1 MKKIAVFEIAENRRI
16 AAETM
21 GLTLLGDCSGI
32 TRPGQFVDISLPGK
46 YLRRPISVC
55 SVRGEA
61 LTLIYKIVGGG
72 TRQLAA
78 MQPGG
83 TLELLTGLGN
93 GFSVEKSGKTPL
105 LIGGGAGVAPL
116 YALAEALLRA
126 GKKPKAILGF
136 NTADEIFLASELTAL
151 GVPSCISTAD
161 GSVGV
166 KGFVTDVL
174 RIAAPEHDYVFAC
187 GPEPMLKAVYAAE
200 EIDGQYSFEA
210 RMACGFGA
218 CMGCSCETKS
228 GAKRIC
234 KDGPVLE
241 RGEILW

>member
-1 MKKIAVFEIAENRRI
+1 MKKTAVFLIAENRTI
-16 AAETM
+16 ASGTM
-21 GLTLLGDCSGI
+21 CLTLLGDCGCI
-32 TRPGQFVDISLPGK
+32 TQPGQFVNIALPGK

-55 SVRGEA
+55 GVNGEK
-61 LTLIYKIVGGG
+61 LTLIYKVVGSG
-72 TRQLAA
+72 TRALAE
-78 MQPGG
+78 MRPGEK
-83 TLELLTGLGN
+83 LELLTGLGN
-93 GFSVEKSGKTPL
+93 GFSIEKSGNNPL

-116 YALAEALLRA
+116 FWLAQALLLA
-126 GKKPKAILGF
+126 GKQPKAILGF

-151 GVPSCISTAD
+151 GVPCCLSTAD

-174 RIAAPEHDYVFAC
+174 HIAKPEHDYLFVC
-187 GPEPMLKAVYAAE
+187 GPEPMLKAVYNADAT
-200 EIDGQYSFEA
+200 DGQYSFEA

-218 CMGCSCETKS
+218 CMGCSCETRNGS
-228 GAKRIC
+228 KRIC